1 MDIKTIIK
9 KEFTH
14 VTGREL
20 NAEELNQATEA
31 CTKIGV
37 SRKNEIF
44 EVLFFQDFYNISLS
58 FIRVR

>member
-20 NAEELNQATEA
+20 NTEELNQAAEA
-31 CTKIGV
+31 CVKIGV

>member
-20 NAEELNQATEA
+20 NAEELNQAAEA
-31 CTKIGV
+31 CAKKGI

-44 EVLFFQDFYNISLS
+44 EALLFHDFYGINISFL
-58 FIRVR
+58 RVR

>member
-1 MDIKTIIK
+1 MDIKTISKI
-9 KEFTH
+9 EFTH

-20 NAEELNQATEA
+20 NAEELNKATEA
-31 CTKIGV
+31 CVKIGV

-58 FIRVR
+58 FLRVR

>member
-20 NAEELNQATEA
+20 NAEELNKATEA
-31 CTKIGV
+31 CVKIGV

-44 EVLFFQDFYNISLS
+44 EVLLDFYNISLS

>member
-14 VTGREL
+14 VTGCEL
-20 NAEELNQATEA
+20 NAEELNQATES

-44 EVLFFQDFYNISLS
+44 EVLFFQYFYNISLS
-58 FIRVR
+58 FLRVR

>member
-31 CTKIGV
+31 CVKIGV

-44 EVLFFQDFYNISLS
+44 EVLFFQDLYNISLS
-58 FIRVR
+58 FLRVR

>member
-9 KEFTH
+9 KGFTH

-20 NAEELNQATEA
+20 NDEELNQATEA

-37 SRKNEIF
+37 RHKNEIF
-44 EVLFFQDFYNISLS
+44 EVLFFQYFYNINLP
-58 FIRVR
+58 FLRVR